1 MLDAFLLRLRKD
13 GGKGPIEETVDPDGL
28 VLIAQQEAV
37 MEHPTTDM
45 PEGAADAAA
54 SQGVIEQ
61 ERARLDALGSLKVW
75 DSQPLP
81 GLDRLTAMVA
91 DAFDMPTVLVSMV
104 GETEQ
109 RFVSRVGMEEP
120 GTERGA
126 SICSVAIEQDD
137 VFVVADL
144 TTDPRFA
151 TNRLVCGA
159 PGFRFYAGAPLVTP
173 SGHAVGTLCVLD
185 HRPRRFT
192 DRDQQR
198 LADFAALVLDQISL
212 TRMVGRRDPVTGL
225 PNRQQFYA
233 DIRSMTDAGFG
244 GTFDLALVD
253 VIDLPL
259 AHRLAQALGMGP
271 VESVIRQVAQRLEA
285 VVQPFGTLYH
295 VAVARFAFF
304 LRPLPGDA
312 CERLLDEVA
321 HAVAEP
327 LEAEGIPLQPTCH
340 AGFVSFGQDNAADA
354 LRRAVSAT
362 QDAIDDRATWRVYDA
377 ERDRQMRRQYRL
389 AADVPRALRTD
400 ELHLLFQPRVDL
412 DAGMVRGCESLLRWA
427 HPELGELSPGEFI
440 PIVARTALM
449 REVTDWVLDAACRQL
464 AVWLGEGVRLS
475 VSVNVTAADFT
486 LGDLPGRVVAACLA
500 HGVPMDRLELE
511 IVEGDWLDNSAHVID
526 QLQHLRERGV
536 RIAIDDFGIG
546 YSNFSYIYTLPFD
559 ILKIDQAL
567 VRGFLGNDRQE
578 AVLTGVL
585 RLCAKLG
592 ITSVA
597 EGVETVEE
605 DRALVAA
612 GCQEGQGYLYA
623 PPLTAKE
630 MSALSVSGI
639 ASRASG
645 KSRDRIIGLRPA
657 P

>member
-1 MLDAFLLRLRKD
+1 MEYPTINRSQ
-13 GGKGPIEETVDPDGL
+13 GTTDGL
-28 VLIAQQEAV
+28 APQDVTG
-37 MEHPTTDM
+37 H
-45 PEGAADAAA
+45 
-54 SQGVIEQ
+54 
-61 ERARLDALGSLKVW
+61 ERARLSALGSLRVW
-75 DSQPLP
+75 DSRPLP

-91 DAFDMPTVLVSMV
+91 EAFDMPTVLVSMV

-126 SICSVAIEQDD
+126 SICSVAIGQDD

-144 TTDPRFA
+144 TADPRFA
-151 TNRLVCGA
+151 SNRLVCGA

-185 HRPRRFT
+185 QRPRRFT
-192 DRDQQR
+192 DQDRRR
-198 LADFAALVLDQISL
+198 LADFAALVLDQIAL
-212 TRMVGRRDPVTGL
+212 AQMVGRRDPITGL

-285 VVQPFGTLYH
+285 VVAPFGTLYH
-295 VAVARFAFF
+295 VAVARFAFY
-304 LRPLPGDA
+304 LRPLAGDA

-362 QDAIDDRATWRVYDA
+362 QDAIDDRATWRVYDHA
-377 ERDRQMRRQYRL
+377 RDRQMRRQYRL
-389 AADVPRALRTD
+389 AADVPRALATNQF
-400 ELHLLFQPRVDL
+400 HLLFQPRVDL
-412 DAGMVRGCESLLRWA
+412 GTGLVRGCEALLRWA
-427 HPELGELSPGEFI
+427 HPELGELSPSEFI

-449 REVTDWVLDAACRQL
+449 REVTDWVVDAACRQL
-464 AVWLGEGVRLS
+464 AAWQDEGVGFS
-475 VSVNVTAADFT
+475 VSVNVTAADFDG
-486 LGDLPGRVVAACLA
+486 GDLPGRVVAACLA
-500 HGVPMDRLELE
+500 HGAPMDRLELE
-511 IVEGDWLDNSAHVID
+511 IVEGDWLDNSPGVIE
-526 QLQHLRERGV
+526 QLETLRRGGV
-536 RIAIDDFGIG
+536 RIAIDDFGVG

-559 ILKIDQAL
+559 ILKIDQTL
-567 VRGFLGNDRQE
+567 VRGFLGNVRQE

-585 RLCAKLG
+585 RLCGKLG

-605 DRALVAA
+605 HQALVAA
-612 GCQEGQGYLYA
+612 GCREGQGYLYA
-623 PPLTAKE
+623 PPLTANA
-630 MSALSVSGI
+630 MAAYTVSGI
-639 ASRASG
+639 
-645 KSRDRIIGLRPA
+645 PA
-657 P
+657 MAAGRLGETP